1 MLTAPLPLYETA
13 SALRQGEP
21 DLIPWIHQ
29 ICDRI
34 DAVEPEIMAFV
45 PEPNRRA
52 RLLEEATELQARFPD
67 VHTRP
72 PLFGALI
79 GVKDI
84 FRVDG
89 FPTQAGT
96 TLPSHL
102 FDGPEAASVTR
113 LKQAGALVAGKTV
126 TTEFAYFQ
134 PGPTR
139 NPHNLDHTPGGS
151 SSGSAAGVAAGFFPL
166 ALGTQTIGSVVR
178 PASFCGL
185 VGFKPSYDRIPSAGI
200 LYFSKALD
208 HVGLFTQD
216 LAGMALA
223 ASVLCDG
230 WDESLAGQA
239 LDRPPVLAVPDGP
252 YLQRATPEG
261 LALFEAYLTRL
272 AEAGAT
278 IKRVPFYPDFDH
290 LEREHR
296 RLMAA
301 QAARE
306 HEAWYAQH
314 QAGYSLHMHAIMET
328 AAQVTPEEMAQAQA
342 NQERLR
348 SLIGESLAEHGAD
361 AWIAPPATGVA
372 PQGLHTTGDPIM
384 NLPWTNAGVPA
395 LTVPFGTD
403 AHGLPF
409 GLQIITPF
417 GQDERLMGIGGWV
430 IG

>member
-1 MLTAPLPLYETA
+1 MLTAPLPLQEHVH
-13 SALRQGEP
+13 ALRTGQLALL
-21 DLIPWIHQ
+21 DWIHQ

-34 DAVEPEIMAFV
+34 DAADPQIQAFI

-52 RLLEEATELQARFPD
+52 RLLEEATELEARFPD
-67 VHTRP
+67 VNARP
-72 PLFGALI
+72 PLFGALV

-89 FPTQAGT
+89 FPTQAGS

-113 LKQAGALVAGKTV
+113 LKQAGALIAGKTV

-151 SSGSAAGVAAGFFPL
+151 SSGSAAGLAAGFFPL

-178 PASFCGL
+178 PASFCGI
-185 VGFKPSYDRIPSAGI
+185 VGFKPSYERIPSSGL
-200 LYFSKALD
+200 LYFSRALD

-223 ASVLCDG
+223 ASVLCEG
-230 WDESLAGQA
+230 WDGEVARQPLSA
-239 LDRPPVLAVPDGP
+239 PPVLAVPDGP
-252 YLQRATPEG
+252 YLERATPAG
-261 LALFEAYLTRL
+261 LALFEGYLTRL
-272 AEAGAT
+272 AQAGAT
-278 IKRVPFYPDFDH
+278 IQRIPFFPNFDE

-301 QAARE
+301 QAAQE

-314 QAGYSLHMHAIMET
+314 RSGYSAHMHAIMET

-342 NQERLR
+342 NQRRLR
-348 SLIGESLAEHGAD
+348 DQLAQTLADHGAD
-361 AWIAPPATGVA
+361 AWVAPPSTGVA
-372 PQGLHTTGDPIM
+372 PQDLHSTGDPIDRKS
-384 NLPWTNAGVPA
+384 V
-395 LTVPFGTD
+395 V
-403 AHGLPF
+403 
-409 GLQIITPF
+409 
-417 GQDERLMGIGGWV
+417 
-430 IG
+430 